1 MNQNRNKWDVFFQK
15 LGESFRKKQGEAMDL
30 RVYQRIKHRKKRIL
44 LCIEAVLLLAG
55 ALAAMLHVA
64 QTYQKLGDGWTDVN
78 GTIFEPFGKNLLKY
92 SPDGASC
99 ISKKGEVLWSTTYS
113 MQTPVADFC
122 GTTAA
127 VAEQQG
133 TQVFV
138 FNADG
143 LMGQFDTTLPILKVK
158 VAKQGVVAVVLQD
171 SNVTW
176 INFYEPDGTQIA
188 ENRTTINDSGYPM
201 DISLS
206 PDGLKIMVSY
216 LMATQGNLS
225 TKVAFYNFDSVGQ
238 AQINNLVSS
247 ENFENTVVPE
257 VFFTDSGT
265 AVAVHNGGFSV
276 YRGSQIPELKVEKTF
291 EEEILST
298 FHDNSHIGFVFA
310 SEKENYKYRME
321 IYDLNGRRTMRKYLT
336 DVYSGIR
343 IQDDEVILYD
353 QKKFQIYTTSG
364 RKTASIVYEKAIS
377 EVVKAG
383 SFGTYLVAGNDSTDL
398 IRIW

>member
-1 MNQNRNKWDVFFQK
+1 MGRVFP
-15 LGESFRKKQGEAMDL
+15 EAGGIFPEKAGRSYGPAGIPADKTQEKTDSAL
-30 RVYQRIKHRKKRIL
+30 YRSGI
-44 LCIEAVLLLAG
+44 ALAG

-64 QTYQKLGDGWTDVN
+64 QIYQKLGDGWTDVN
-78 GTIFEPFGKNLLKY
+78 GTIYEPFGKNLLKY

-99 ISKKGEVLWSTTYS
+99 ISKKGEALWSTTYS

-238 AQINNLVSS
+238 AQINNLVM
-247 ENFENTVVPE
+247 
-257 VFFTDSGT
+257 
-265 AVAVHNGGFSV
+265 
-276 YRGSQIPELKVEKTF
+276 Q
-291 EEEILST
+291 
-298 FHDNSHIGFVFA
+298 
-310 SEKENYKYRME
+310 
-321 IYDLNGRRTMRKYLT
+321 
-336 DVYSGIR
+336 
-343 IQDDEVILYD
+343 
-353 QKKFQIYTTSG
+353 
-364 RKTASIVYEKAIS
+364 
-377 EVVKAG
+377 
-383 SFGTYLVAGNDSTDL
+383 
-398 IRIW
+398 